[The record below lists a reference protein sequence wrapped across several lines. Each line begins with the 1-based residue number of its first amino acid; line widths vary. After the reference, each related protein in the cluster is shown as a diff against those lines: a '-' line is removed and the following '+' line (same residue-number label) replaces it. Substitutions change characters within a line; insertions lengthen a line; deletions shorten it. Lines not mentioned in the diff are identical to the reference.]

1 MRLIKL
7 AFISAVILFLIA
19 TFIGLLLPS
28 KVVVSRATDIIAPKD
43 SIFNLVKNINQWK
56 QWVNG
61 MNNAGVVITSPTEA
75 DLAGTK
81 VSITSVDNYTVSST
95 WAGKKGTV
103 QKSVFRVIQDTTSNK
118 AVAQWEFMQE
128 LKWYPWDR
136 LSSMMN
142 DKIMGEQL
150 ENNLASLKKLC
161 EMPK

>member
-1 MRLIKL
+1 MRLVKL
-7 AFISAVILFLIA
+7 GIISIVVLFVIA
-19 TFIGLLLPS
+19 TLIGLLLPS

-43 SIFNLVKNINQWK
+43 SIFAMVKNIHAWK
-56 QWVNG
+56 QWVVG
-61 MNNAGVVITSPTEA
+61 MNNDGITIASPTEA

-81 VSITSVDNYTVSST
+81 VSITSTDNYTVQSI

-103 QKSVFRVIQDTTSNK
+103 QKSTFRVIQDSTSNK

-128 LKWYPWDR
+128 LTWYPWDR

-150 ENNLASLKKLC
+150 EANLANLKKLC
-161 EMPK
+161 ERPR